1 MLMLDLI
8 VGALCF
14 SGLISACV
22 LLASMPRDVLTLRA
36 ADEGFEALR
45 VSPDAWWDQQPP
57 PLAGGDRRTEADR

>member
-22 LLASMPRDVLTLRA
+22 LLAGMPRDVLTLRA
-36 ADEGFEALR
+36 ADLDEE
-45 VSPDAWWDQQPP
+45 VS
-57 PLAGGDRRTEADR
+57 R